1 MTLKKAT
8 ISNIKWS
15 FIESISLKLVGFVL
29 TIILA
34 RLLTPADFG
43 ILAVVNVFYL
53 LTNSFI
59 DGGLKDALIQKKDAT
74 DIEYSSVFWINL
86 VIAIIVYIALFL
98 AAPLIE
104 SFYKFESLAYYIRV
118 QSICLIIDSLAIIQV
133 VKSTKELNLKK
144 ITQSRIPA
152 TLISF
157 IVGVSLAYW
166 GFGIMSLIIQQIVG
180 SILYFALLFY
190 RVSYIPSFTLKFE
203 SLKPLYGFGLN
214 LFFAGYLNRV
224 YTQSMNLIYAKYYS
238 PAILGL
244 YGKSRNLQQLP
255 SNIVL
260 ETLVKG
266 SYPTMVKLQ
275 DDDNKIKNFYRNNIQ
290 VAILLITALS
300 VFMFFQSKSIIFIL
314 LGEKWLEMEM
324 ILKVVAIGGITVPL
338 SNLNKN
344 VLKVKGKGFLFLKLE
359 ILKKIISII
368 IIVSLIKFSFI
379 TLIMWITVFEVFY
392 SILEMYISGM
402 QIKYSL
408 LDQIKD
414 IQWIMIFIF
423 IGGVG
428 AQICIE
434 KMAIT
439 NPLVSVATF
448 SLLIAVFSSL
458 LFATFNKLDVFRFM
472 LKSFSRE

>member
-43 ILAVVNVFYL
+43 VLAVVNVFYL

-59 DGGLKDALIQKKDAT
+59 DGGLKDALIQKKDVT
-74 DIEYSSVFWINL
+74 DIDYSSVFWMNL
-86 VIAIIVYIALFL
+86 IIAFSVYALLFL
-98 AAPLIE
+98 FAPYIE
-104 SFYKFESLAYYIRV
+104 SFYKFENLAYYIRI
-118 QSICLIIDSLAIIQV
+118 QSVCLIIDSLAIVQV

-144 ITQSRIPA
+144 VTQSRIPA
-152 TLISF
+152 TIISF
-157 IVGVSLAYW
+157 TVGVSLAYW
-166 GFGIMSLIIQQIVG
+166 GFGIMSLIVQQIIG
-180 SILYFALLFY
+180 SVLYFIFLFY
-190 RVSYIPSFTLKFE
+190 RVSYIPSLVINFNA
-203 SLKPLYGFGLN
+203 LKPLYRFGLN

-224 YTQSMNLIYAKYYS
+224 YTQSMNLIYAKYYT

-275 DDDNKIKNFYRNNIQ
+275 DDNDKIRNFYRNNIQ
-290 VAILLITALS
+290 IALFFITSLS
-300 VFMFFQSKSIIFIL
+300 VFMFFQSKNIIFIL
-314 LGEKWLEMEM
+314 LGDKWLDMEM
-324 ILKVVAIGGITVPL
+324 MLKIIAFGGMTVPL

-344 VLKVKGKGFLFLKLE
+344 ILIVKGKGLLFLKLE
-359 ILKKIISII
+359 IYKKLASILLII
-368 IIVSLIKFSFI
+368 ILVKFSFL
-379 TLIMWITVFEVFY
+379 TLLMWITVFGIIY
-392 SILEMYISGM
+392 SLIEMYISGK
-402 QIKYSL
+402 QINYAL
-408 LDQIKD
+408 MEQIKD
-414 IQWIMIFIF
+414 IQWIIAFIF
-423 IGGVG
+423 ISGAS
-428 AQICIE
+428 AQICVE
-434 KMAIT
+434 KLEVTNSIGCIAIFT
-439 NPLVSVATF
+439 
-448 SLLIAVFSSL
+448 LLIILFSSL
-458 LFATFNKLDVFRFM
+458 LFITFNKLDIFRFM